1 MSRRLQ
7 KLGRLR
13 VKGKYVQDT
22 KEEEE
27 NSLWRRK
34 IVRRIVSRDYDS
46 IYYSKT
52 KGLTSITYKIGK
64 QFSTEEEG
72 LS

>member
-1 MSRRLQ
+1 MSRLLQ

-34 IVRRIVSRDYDS
+34 IVRRIVSRDYDDS
-46 IYYSKT
+46 IYYFQ
-52 KGLTSITYKIGK
+52 K
-64 QFSTEEEG
+64 Q
-72 LS
+72 